1 MEYNYELYHHGVK
14 GMKWGVRK
22 KIYNTSESVKRLGR
36 SISAANIEE
45 QRKRIERSLAR
56 NKSLQR
62 RNHRDYRNQNARYR
76 AKLKRLTAMRDRKIN
91 DLSDYDIERGR
102 TAYKTMKNVSM
113 SVAITAAAAM
123 VGTVSAPAAM
133 ATKIAGSALTSAF
146 KEE

>member
-1 MEYNYELYHHGVK
+1 MEYELYHHGVK

-22 KIYNTSESVKRLGR
+22 KIYNTSQSVRRLGR
-36 SISAANIEE
+36 SISAATIEE
-45 QRKRIERSLAR
+45 QRTRIERSIAR
-56 NKSLQR
+56 NKSRQKI
-62 RNHRDYRNQNARYR
+62 NGKDYR
-76 AKLKRLTAMRDRKIN
+76 AKNAQHRAKLRRLEKMRNQKIS
-91 DLSDYDIERGR
+91 DLSEYDIERGR

-113 SVAITAAAAM
+113 SVAVTAAAAV